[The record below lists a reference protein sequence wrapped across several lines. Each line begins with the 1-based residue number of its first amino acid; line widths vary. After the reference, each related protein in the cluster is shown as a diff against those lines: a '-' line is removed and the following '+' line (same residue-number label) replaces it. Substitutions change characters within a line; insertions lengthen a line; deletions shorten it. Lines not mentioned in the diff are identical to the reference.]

1 MNKKRKRRLM
11 KVDNRVLL
19 PLSEEFVAENGLAED
34 SILEVDEELLAKAIK
49 QLTQEDILNDV
60 LRRVMDEDSTEE
72 ER

>member
-60 LRRVMDEDSTEE
+60 LRGVMDEDSTEE

>member
-1 MNKKRKRRLM
+1 MNKRRKRRLM

>member
-11 KVDNRVLL
+11 KVDNRILL